1 MSAKRSYELDKK
13 LLLTLQ
19 WACNAKGLKIPWDL
33 VAEQMGPTISPGAV
47 IQHLAKFRTRMVEQG
62 YSVPPPLTRGGSN
75 NGIRAGRDR
84 NIVSEPPTAGPSRR
98 TTKRATKKAK
108 QNEDSENTDQ
118 ESDQSSEEE
127 TFTKRP
133 RKAKGKGKAKR
144 PARVRRAAKEAQQLT
159 VSDFDAVSDSD
170 VVKEEPTSAAEGQYS
185 QARYGV
191 GDSMWDMD
199 GINEAP
205 PKRSRTSKLSSQSS
219 QPSTKM
225 VVLDIG
231 RAGFARLGVSSQA
244 EGFDSSDDH
253 SRREVDDHYS
263 ENDMASDHSPMDH
276 TQDNG
281 AAELKNADDLHNQFG
296 VDHRETVEGGPNL
309 GFLQH
314 DGFERDLVAPSSLY
328 SEHFNAVPSF
338 DGKPSTLVNDTHNSS
353 YGDKDRVSHYCAS
366 TLGFPVLPNQIFGS
380 ATMGKHNQVAKTGYQ
395 SHFDTSQ
402 QSAFH
407 GYHSQDHPSLSGYGG
422 LPGTNAGYVGNETIG
437 HRRPGREM
445 LSVSQPIFASQA
457 SNVRGQQASYS
468 SVDSYR
474 PIGGEYADF
483 PNGSYTETPV
493 AMSRDNSGFDKMAS
507 NRRPMTDA
515 GIPWEAFLEPQDDG
529 FGY

>member
-1 MSAKRSYELDKK
+1 MTSTKTPRRAGTERQQSARPKTRNLIRWTDELDKK

-62 YSVPPPLTRGGSN
+62 HSVPPPLTRGGSN
-75 NGIRAGRDR
+75 NGIRAGKDR
-84 NIVSEPPTAGPSRR
+84 NTVGER
-98 TTKRATKKAK
+98 TTKRAAKKAK
-108 QNEDSENTDQ
+108 QKEDSEENTDQ
-118 ESDQSSEEE
+118 ETDQSSEEE

-133 RKAKGKGKAKR
+133 RKAKGKGKAKK
-144 PARVRRAAKEAQQLT
+144 PARARRAAKE
-159 VSDFDAVSDSD
+159 DSDSD
-170 VVKEEPTSAAEGQYS
+170 AVKEEPTSAGEGQHS

-205 PKRSRTSKLSSQSS
+205 PKRSRTSKLSCQSS
-219 QPSTKM
+219 QPSTKI

-231 RAGFARLGVSSQA
+231 RAGFARLGVPSQA
-244 EGFDSSDDH
+244 EFESSDDD
-253 SRREVDDHYS
+253 SRREVDDLDHYS
-263 ENDMASDHSPMDH
+263 ENDMASDHSSMDH

-281 AAELKNADDLHNQFG
+281 AAELKNADHLHNQFHNQYG
-296 VDHRETVEGGPNL
+296 VDHRETVDGGHNL

-314 DGFERDLVAPSSLY
+314 DGFEGDLVAPSNLY
-328 SEHFNAVPSF
+328 SPEHFNVVPSF
-338 DGKPSTLVNDTHNSS
+338 DGKPSTLLYHTHDTS
-353 YGDKDRVSHYCAS
+353 YDG
-366 TLGFPVLPNQIFGS
+366 L
-380 ATMGKHNQVAKTGYQ
+380 AKTGYQ

-407 GYHSQDHPSLSGYGG
+407 GYHGQNHPSLSGCDG
-422 LPGTNAGYVGNETIG
+422 LPGTSADYVGNEAIG
-437 HRRPGREM
+437 YRRPGREM
-445 LSVSQPIFASQA
+445 PSVSQPRFASQA

-474 PIGGEYADF
+474 PVGGEFADF
-483 PNGSYTETPV
+483 PNVELSSYSETPV

-507 NRRPMTDA
+507 NRRPITDA

>member
-1 MSAKRSYELDKK
+1 
-13 LLLTLQ
+13 
-19 WACNAKGLKIPWDL
+19 
-33 VAEQMGPTISPGAV
+33 MGPTISPGAV
-47 IQHLAKFRTRMVEQG
+47 IQHLAKFRARMVEQG

-84 NIVSEPPTAGPSRR
+84 NTVTVGEPITARPSRR
-98 TTKRATKKAK
+98 TTKRAAKKATPK
-108 QNEDSENTDQ
+108 EDSEENTDQ
-118 ESDQSSEEE
+118 ETDQSSEEE

-144 PARVRRAAKEAQQLT
+144 PAYARRTAKEAQQLT
-159 VSDFDAVSDSD
+159 DSDSD
-170 VVKEEPTSAAEGQYS
+170 AVKEEPTSAAEGQYS

-199 GINEAP
+199 DINEAP
-205 PKRSRTSKLSSQSS
+205 PKRSSQSS

-244 EGFDSSDDH
+244 EELESSDD
-253 SRREVDDHYS
+253 DDPDRKS
-263 ENDMASDHSPMDH
+263 ENDIARDHSLMDY

-281 AAELKNADDLHNQFG
+281 AGELRNANDLHNQIS
-296 VDHRETVEGGPNL
+296 VDHRERADGGNL
-309 GFLQH
+309 GFFQH
-314 DGFERDLVAPSSLY
+314 DGFEGELVVPSSLPVY
-328 SEHFNAVPSF
+328 SPGNLNVVPKF
-338 DGKPSTLVNDTHNSS
+338 DGKPSTLLYHTHDSS
-353 YGDKDRVSHYCAS
+353 YGNKDRVSHYRATTS
-366 TLGFPVLPNQIFGS
+366 GFPALPNSSTI
-380 ATMGKHNQVAKTGYQ
+380 GKPDNQVSDYGGSYQ
-395 SHFDTSQ
+395 SHFDASQ

-407 GYHSQDHPSLSGYGG
+407 GYGYHGQNHPLLSGNDG
-422 LPGTNAGYVGNETIG
+422 LPGTSAGCASNEAMG
-437 HRRPGREM
+437 HRP
-445 LSVSQPIFASQA
+445 SVSQPRFASQA

-474 PIGGEYADF
+474 PIGGEFADF
-483 PNGSYTETPV
+483 PNVDLSSYSETPV
-493 AMSRDNSGFDKMAS
+493 AMSRDNSGFDQIAS